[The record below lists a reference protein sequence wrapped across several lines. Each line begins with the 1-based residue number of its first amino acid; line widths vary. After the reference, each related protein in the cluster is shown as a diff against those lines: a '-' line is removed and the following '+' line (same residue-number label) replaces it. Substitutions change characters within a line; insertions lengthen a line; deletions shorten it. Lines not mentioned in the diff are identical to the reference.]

1 MIRESHQ
8 RARGQ
13 STNDDDATIY
23 TERGIIHTRR
33 YAHGGVSIQVR
44 SLHTHML
51 IHSLLEHISSIPHS
65 HAHTHTYI
73 YISSSVQHESHS
85 RIGGRGS
92 SSFLSTP
99 LPALSSDSMLTC
111 PVYNPAGLVYCSG
124 TLFAFLLPEFP
135 IRGPPSLSHTH
146 TDSSIHDDTRL
157 RVSVF
162 PPPVTVS
169 LSLSLSLCVLLDFE

>member
-1 MIRESHQ
+1 MMM
-8 RARGQ
+8 
-13 STNDDDATIY
+13 
-23 TERGIIHTRR
+23 TRR
-33 YAHGGVSIQVR
+33 YIRRGVSYTHADTHTEVCQFRYAHFTHTCSFTV
-44 SLHTHML
+44 SLNTSLQFHTLM
-51 IHSLLEHISSIPHS
+51 P
-65 HAHTHTYI
+65 THTYI

-135 IRGPPSLSHTH
+135 IRGPPSLTHTH

-169 LSLSLSLCVLLDFE
+169 LSLSLCVCVLLDFE